1 MTVKVAK
8 TAGFC
13 FGVDRAV
20 SKAFEAAAAREN
32 TGRRTVTLGPIIH
45 NSEVVERL
53 KRDGISVIDS
63 PDEAF
68 PGDVVII
75 RAHGVAPSVLRQLE
89 GKGCEIIDAT
99 CPFVAKIHNR
109 VASEYGA
116 GRKIIIV
123 GDREHPEVKGING
136 CCDNSAVIIANE
148 EECSEIDPK
157 GGPYACVV
165 QTTFNTKIFA
175 KIEKKLKE
183 TLDEIFIYDT
193 ICSATVQRQEE
204 AAKLAEE
211 SDLMVVIGS
220 RTSSNTLKLCD
231 ICRSVCPRVQLV
243 ERPEDLDLS
252 GSNFF
257 HIGVTA
263 GASTPGW
270 LIEEVLVIMDEVKSI
285 VNEDV
290 TDEAVESAATADETP
305 VADVPV
311 TEAEAENAAAEA
323 APESE
328 GESFED
334 LLNESLTTVKSG
346 EVVEKPIIKIDATRV
361 YLDLGFKYEGYVDI
375 NEFDGTPE
383 IGAMVKAYVVHV
395 SDRDCEVKLSKSK
408 VDKNVDLIALEE
420 AYKNKTPVTVKVIRA
435 TERGVIAAY
444 GTAQLYISA
453 SQLDL
458 FYVKKT
464 EDKVGKELEVLITR
478 FETDEKGRQR
488 ISGSAKTLLLQKK
501 EEADNAFWGSI
512 EVGKLYNGVVKGLTK
527 TGTGAFVQLE
537 PGYDGFLP
545 VREAS
550 WLRIK
555 EIGEAVKKGDV
566 IRVKVL
572 DFNREK
578 NRIDLTAK
586 MPEDDPWYD
595 AENTYQVGDILTVT
609 VARYAV
615 TKEGKHYGVFVDV
628 IPGVTALVHI
638 SHISNK
644 RIASA
649 EECLEIGQVVEAQV
663 LAVNAEEK
671 KLSLGIKEVK
681 AYDPPAKEGEE
692 TEERPVREKR
702 ERPKREHAASDTDS
716 EGKPVERKPRAP
728 KKPKEEEFHDDVT
741 PSGTS
746 IGDLIGGEL
755 KFDEDET
762 DGTEN

>member
-1 MTVKVAK
+1 MTVKLAK
-8 TAGFC
+8 SAGFC
-13 FGVDRAV
+13 FGVNKAV
-20 SKAFEAAAAREN
+20 NTATEAASNPAYS
-32 TGRRTVTLGPIIH
+32 GRRIVTLGPIIH
-45 NSEVVERL
+45 NKEVVDRL
-53 KRDGISVIDS
+53 ASEGIGVIDS
-63 PDEAF
+63 PEEANS
-68 PGDVVII
+68 GDVVII
-75 RAHGVAPSVLRQLE
+75 RAHGVAPSVMDALIN
-89 GKGCEIIDAT
+89 KNVEIIDAT
-99 CPFVAKIHNR
+99 CPFVAKIHKR
-109 VASEYGA
+109 VADDYAA
-116 GRKIIIV
+116 GRNIIIV
-123 GDREHPEVKGING
+123 GDKNHPEVIGING
-136 CCDNSAVIIANE
+136 CCGNSATIIADE
-148 EECSEIDPK
+148 KECAKIDPSLS
-157 GGPYACVV
+157 PCSCVV
-165 QTTFNTKIFA
+165 QTTFNTQIFA
-175 KIEKKLKE
+175 KIKKILKE

-193 ICSATVQRQEE
+193 ICYATVQRQEE
-204 AAKLAEE
+204 AALLAKE

-231 ICRSVCPRVQLV
+231 ICSANCPRVQLV
-243 ERPEDLDLS
+243 ERPGDLDLS

-257 HIGVTA
+257 QIGVTA

-285 VNEDV
+285 VNENL
-290 TDEAVESAATADETP
+290 TDEAVESAETVDEVLENVEAP
-305 VADVPV
+305 AE
-311 TEAEAENAAAEA
+311 EAETVVEN
-323 APESE
+323 E

-375 NEFDGTPE
+375 NEFDETPE

-453 SQLDL
+453 SQLGL

-464 EDKVGKELEVLITR
+464 EEKVGQEIEVVITR
-478 FETDEKGRQR
+478 YETDDKGRLR
-488 ISGSAKTLLLQKK
+488 ISGSAKTILLQKK
-501 EEADNAFWGSI
+501 QEADDAFWGSI
-512 EVGKLYNGVVKGLTK
+512 EVGKIYNGTVKGLTK
-527 TGTGAFVQLE
+527 TGTGAFVELE
-537 PGYDGFLP
+537 RGYDGFLP

-578 NRIDLTAK
+578 NRINLTAK
-586 MPEDDPWYD
+586 MEEDDPWYD
-595 AENTYQVGDILTVT
+595 AENVYQVGDILTVT

-628 IPGVTALVHI
+628 VPGVTALVHI

-649 EECLEIGQVVEAQV
+649 EECLEIGQQVEAQV
-663 LAVNAEEK
+663 LSVNAEEK

-681 AYDPPAKEGEE
+681 AYDPPAKEGEGEEDE
-692 TEERPVREKR
+692 TVKEKKERPARK
-702 ERPKREHAASDTDS
+702 ERANSDKEGDAPKA
-716 EGKPVERKPRAP
+716 ERKPRAP

-746 IGDLIGGEL
+746 IGDLIGDL
-755 KFDEDET
+755 TFDDAE
-762 DGTEN
+762 

>member
-1 MTVKVAK
+1 MTVKLAK

-13 FGVDRAV
+13 FGVNNAV
-20 SKAFEAAAAREN
+20 NLALRTVEDPEN
-32 TGRRTVTLGPIIH
+32 AGRRVVTLGPIIH
-45 NSEVVERL
+45 NRIVVDRL
-53 KRDGISVIDS
+53 AEKGISVIES
-63 PDEAF
+63 PEEAM

-75 RAHGVAPSVLRQLE
+75 RAHGVAPSVIEALKSRGAE
-89 GKGCEIIDAT
+89 VIDAT
-99 CPFVAKIHNR
+99 CPFVKKIHKT
-109 VASEYGA
+109 VAEEYAA
-116 GRKIIIV
+116 GRRIIIV
-123 GDREHPEVKGING
+123 GDKDHPEVIGTNG
-136 CCDNSAVIIANE
+136 CCDNTAIIIADE
-148 EECSEIDPK
+148 TDCAKIKPSDMPA
-157 GGPYACVV
+157 ACVV

-175 KIEKKLKE
+175 KIEKILKE

-193 ICSATVQRQEE
+193 ICYATVQRQEE

-220 RTSSNTLKLCD
+220 RSSSNTLKLCD
-231 ICRSVCPRVQLV
+231 ICRAICPRVQLV
-243 ERPEDLDLS
+243 EDPRDLDLS

-285 VNEDV
+285 ENEIV
-290 TDEAVESAATADETP
+290 TDEAVESAETVE
-305 VADVPV
+305 VAP
-311 TEAEAENAAAEA
+311 EAAENEV
-323 APESE
+323 
-328 GESFED
+328 ESFED

-375 NEFDGTPE
+375 NEFDETPE

-420 AYKNKTPVTVKVIRA
+420 AYKNETPVTVKVIRA
-435 TERGVIAAY
+435 TERGVIASY

-453 SQLDL
+453 AQLDL
-458 FYVKKT
+458 FYVKKL
-464 EDKVGKELEVLITR
+464 EDKVGQEIEVKITR
-478 FETDEKGRQR
+478 FETDEKGRLR
-488 ISGSAKTLLLQKK
+488 ISGSAKTLLAEKK
-501 EEADNAFWGSI
+501 KAADDEFWGSL
-512 EVGKLYNGVVKGLTK
+512 EVGKIYTGLVKGITK
-527 TGTGAFVQLE
+527 TGTGAFIQLA

-555 EIGEAVKKGDV
+555 EIGEIFKKGDYV
-566 IRVKVL
+566 RVKVL

-578 NRIDLTAK
+578 ERIDLTAK

-628 IPGVTALVHI
+628 VPGVTALVHI

-644 RIASA
+644 RIQSA
-649 EECLEIGQVVEAQV
+649 EECLAIGQVVEAQV

-681 AYDPPAKEGEE
+681 AYDPPAKEGEAE
-692 TEERPVREKR
+692 DEDAPKEKKERAPRR
-702 ERPKREHAASDTDS
+702 ERTAEKDGEKAD
-716 EGKPVERKPRAP
+716 RKPRAP
-728 KKPKEEEFHDDVT
+728 KKAKEEEFHDDVT

-746 IGDLIGGEL
+746 IGDLIGGL
-755 KFDEDET
+755 NFDEESDS
-762 DGTEN
+762 

>member
-1 MTVKVAK
+1 MTYKLAK

-13 FGVDRAV
+13 FGVNNAV
-20 SKAFEAAAAREN
+20 NVATEAAGDPGNAGKRI
-32 TGRRTVTLGPIIH
+32 VTLGPVIH
-45 NSEVVERL
+45 NPGVVEKL
-53 KRDGISVIDS
+53 KQQGVGVIDS
-63 PDEAF
+63 PEEAG

-75 RAHGVAPSVLRQLE
+75 RAHGVSPDVCRRLE
-89 GKGCEIIDAT
+89 ERGAAVIDAT
-99 CPFVAKIHNR
+99 CPFVKRIHKI
-109 VASEYGA
+109 VADDSDYG
-116 GRKIIIV
+116 RNIIIV
-123 GDREHPEVKGING
+123 GDPDHPEVIGING
-136 CCDNSAVIIANE
+136 CCGNKALIIANE
-148 EECSEIDPK
+148 TDCSKIKPSAS
-157 GGPYACVV
+157 PFSCVV

-175 KIEKKLKE
+175 KIEKILKE

-193 ICSATVQRQEE
+193 ICYATVQRQEE
-204 AAKLAEE
+204 AAKLAAE
-211 SDLMVVIGS
+211 SDMMVVIGS
-220 RTSSNTLKLCD
+220 RTSSNTLKLFD
-231 ICRSVCPRVQLV
+231 ICKARCPRVQLV
-243 ERPEDLDLS
+243 EKPADLDLS

-263 GASTPGW
+263 GASAPGW

-285 VNEDV
+285 VNENL
-290 TDEAVESAATADETP
+290 TDEAVESADTAEETVETVEGP
-305 VADVPV
+305 V
-311 TEAEAENAAAEA
+311 EAAEP
-323 APESE
+323 APEAE

-346 EVVEKPIIKIDATRV
+346 EVVEKPIIKVDATRV

-375 NEFDGTPE
+375 NEFDETPE

-453 SQLDL
+453 SQLGL

-464 EDKVGKELEVLITR
+464 EEKVGQEIEVIITR
-478 FETDEKGRQR
+478 YETDDKGRLR
-488 ISGSAKTLLLQKK
+488 IGGSAKTILLQKK
-501 EEADNAFWGSI
+501 QEADDAFWGSI
-512 EVGKLYNGVVKGLTK
+512 EVGKIYNGTVKGLTK
-527 TGTGAFVQLE
+527 TGTGAFVELAK
-537 PGYDGFLP
+537 GYDGFLP

-566 IRVKVL
+566 IKVRVL

-578 NRIDLTAK
+578 NRINLTAK

-595 AENTYQVGDILTVT
+595 AENIYQVGDILTVT

-628 IPGVTALVHI
+628 VPGVTALVHI

-644 RIASA
+644 RIVSA
-649 EECLEIGQVVEAQV
+649 EECLEIGQQVEAQV

-692 TEERPVREKR
+692 EAEAAPKEKKERAPRKERNAEAEGEEDK
-702 ERPKREHAASDTDS
+702 
-716 EGKPVERKPRAP
+716 KPSERKPRAP

-746 IGDLIGGEL
+746 IGDLIGNL
-755 KFDEDET
+755 NFDE
-762 DGTEN
+762 TEDQ